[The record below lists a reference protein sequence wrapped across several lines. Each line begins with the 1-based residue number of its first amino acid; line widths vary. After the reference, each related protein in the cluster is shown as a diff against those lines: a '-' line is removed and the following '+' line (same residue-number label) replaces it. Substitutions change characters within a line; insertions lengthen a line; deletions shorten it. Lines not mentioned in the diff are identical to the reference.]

1 MGYMNAANNLILR
14 ASLQNSKDDFEKEF
28 DGSSD
33 IDSSR
38 YGISVINHPMNYS
51 LGGRQSQQRSL

>member
-14 ASLQNSKDDFEKEF
+14 ASLQNPEDEFEMQFDKSGSVDQSK
-28 DGSSD
+28 
-33 IDSSR
+33 